1 MRTATC
7 AAGSEPRRLPRGFTL
22 LELLVVLVI
31 AGLMLGLV
39 GPALPRVLPAAGFEA
54 QSRELL
60 ARLRQARSQA
70 ILSRQSVYVSH
81 DRQANALQFSH
92 DGAPLQLA
100 AGLSLEVESGAHDDP
115 DAPPQAIAF
124 HPDGHASGGTV
135 VLGSADGRRFA
146 LRIDWLSGRVER
158 EHD

>member
-92 DGAPLQLA
+92 GGVPLRMAEGLELRLE
-100 AGLSLEVESGAHDDP
+100 AGSHGGP
-115 DAPPQAIAF
+115 DAPRDAIVF
-124 HPDGHASGGTV
+124 HPEGHSSGGALT
-135 VLGSADGRRFA
+135 LRAADGRHFA

-158 EHD
+158 DDG